1 MLQPRAYLSKEYN
14 TFLKQVNTVLSFK
27 GTTLI
32 KFFSIKSFTAYIV
45 VLLCKR
51 SLVRF
56 PLTGIGFSKINF
68 ITYTY
73 ITAIVPFLFVT
84 VHKPQ
89 DEQIRF
95 YIDLLNETNLVIDE
109 QGII

>member
-1 MLQPRAYLSKEYN
+1 MHTLQQLYL
-14 TFLKQVNTVLSFK
+14 FH
-27 GTTLI
+27 
-32 KFFSIKSFTAYIV
+32 
-45 VLLCKR
+45 
-51 SLVRF
+51 
-56 PLTGIGFSKINF
+56 
-68 ITYTY
+68 
-73 ITAIVPFLFVT
+73 FVT